1 MRVRS
6 SSWSRFLAGVLT
18 AEAVADI
25 LRTASPAWRALRRSP
40 IRGAIGGLF
49 TELGKVLTNPRCL
62 NCHPAGDR
70 PRQGDAAR
78 LHQPP
83 VERGADGFGLPA
95 LRCPI
100 CHQAANFEPAGV
112 PGNPIWHLAPR
123 EMGWEG
129 KTLGEICAQIK
140 DPARNGNRSLEAL
153 VEHIGEDH
161 LVGWAWAPG
170 GTAAPAPGTQKEA
183 GALVEAWVEPGGLPA
198 LAVMSL
204 RKTRASCEP

>member
-1 MRVRS
+1 MQFNFRVPLFVSVVVLSASMLAAHAVSESASDGLASVESFSSIGDTQARS
-6 SSWSRFLAGVLT
+6 A
-18 AEAVADI
+18 
-25 LRTASPAWRALRRSP
+25 
-40 IRGAIGGLF
+40 AIF
-49 TELGKVLTNPRCL
+49 TELGKVLTHPRCL

-70 PRQGDAAR
+70 PRQGDVAR

-95 LRCPI
+95 MRCPI
-100 CHQAANFEPAGV
+100 CHQQANFEPAGV

-153 VEHIGEDH
+153 IEHIGKDH

-170 GTAAPAPGTQKEA
+170 YGRRPAPGTQQAA
-183 GALVEAWVEPGGLPA
+183 GALAEAWVKTG
-198 LAVMSL
+198 AVCP
-204 RKTRASCEP
+204 K